1 MTVLKDNMSQHN
13 YKTKKKQK
21 TKQNNTKKKKTEEGI
36 APGTACIQAIGLLK
50 TVSYVEGNIMK
61 QRTQA

>member
-13 YKTKKKQK
+13 YKTKKKNK
-21 TKQNNTKKKKTEEGI
+21 KQNKTIQKKKTEEGI